1 MSPKLIQSCLTLC
14 DLVDHSL
21 PGSVPG
27 ILHQDYWNELLALLQ
42 GIFPTQGSNLHLLHL
57 PYGQVGSLPLAP
69 LFAVCLSPKLSWV
82 TLLIPVLT
90 GGILWKKSPL
100 TQKEVGEDGIV
111 SLLPCGPF
119 RILLVIPCELPLTV
133 LTATLLC
140 GLFGLSQDVHF
151 SP

>member
-1 MSPKLIQSCLTLC
+1 MHLCAKLIQSCLTFC

-21 PGSVPG
+21 PDSVHG
-27 ILHQDYWNELLALLQ
+27 ILHQDYWSELFALFQ
-42 GIFPTQGSNLHLLHL
+42 GIFPTQGSNPHLLHL
-57 PYGQVGSLPLAP
+57 PRGQVGSFPLAP
-69 LFAVCLSPKLSWV
+69 LFAVCLSPKLTWV
-82 TLLIPVLT
+82 TLLIPILT
-90 GGILWKKSPL
+90 GGILWK
-100 TQKEVGEDGIV
+100 EDGIV

-119 RILLVIPCELPLTV
+119 TWCDLPLTV